1 MKKSGLAKAGY
12 DNAKSLLDILREMG
26 ETAAALWWRFFD
38 WLAQVE
44 WRKLIIIWLLLMLFA
59 MTPFG
64 LPEQTTGFILLSLGL
79 KVLAGGKR
87 KAEIEA
93 RDATSHADAEGL
105 ERRLVEARMAA
116 LQAQVE
122 PHFLFNTL
130 ALIGQL
136 IETDPPQAARIHQ
149 NLIDYLRATLP
160 QMRAKGAGTLGRQIE
175 MSRAY
180 LAIMQA
186 RMRSRLAVSI
196 DVPDD
201 MLSATFPVMMLQI
214 LIENA
219 IKHGLEPKIAG
230 GRIDIRARVDGQMLQ
245 VDVIDDGIGFN
256 VHAGDGL
263 GLANVRERL
272 RILYGSRAQLVIEA
286 PLTGGTRA
294 GIRIPYAPDI
304 FAGTFKGDVAGDF
317 K

>member
-1 MKKSGLAKAGY
+1 MKKSRLAKAGY
-12 DNAKSLLDILREMG
+12 DNAKSLLDIVREIG

-44 WRKLIIIWLLLMLFA
+44 WRKLIIIWLLLLILGL
-59 MTPFG
+59 TPFG
-64 LPEQTTGFILLSLGL
+64 LPKQTVGFILLSLGL

-87 KAEIEA
+87 KAELEA
-93 RDATSHADAEGL
+93 RDATSHADEEGL

-186 RMRSRLAVSI
+186 RMRARLAVSV
-196 DVPDD
+196 DVPDH

-219 IKHGLEPKIAG
+219 IKHGLEPKIDG
-230 GRIDIRARVDGQMLQ
+230 GRIDIRANVDGQILQ

-272 RILYGSRAQLVIEA
+272 RILYGQRAQLVIEA

-294 GIRIPYAPDI
+294 SIRVPYAPDI
-304 FAGTFKGDVAGDF
+304 FADGVK
-317 K
+317 

>member
-1 MKKSGLAKAGY
+1 MKKSRLAKAGY
-12 DNAKSLLDILREMG
+12 DNAKSLLDIVREIG
-26 ETAAALWWRFFD
+26 ETAASLWWRFFD

-44 WRKLIIIWLLLMLFA
+44 WRKLIIIWLLLLILGL
-59 MTPFG
+59 TPFG
-64 LPEQTTGFILLSLGL
+64 LPKQTVGFILLSLGL

-87 KAEIEA
+87 KAELEA
-93 RDATSHADAEGL
+93 RDATSHADEEGL

-160 QMRAKGAGTLGRQIE
+160 QMRARGAGTLGRQIE

-186 RMRSRLAVSI
+186 RMRARLAVSV
-196 DVPDD
+196 DVPDH

-219 IKHGLEPKIAG
+219 IKHGLEPKIDG
-230 GRIDIRARVDGQMLQ
+230 GRIDIRANVDGQMLQ

-272 RILYGSRAQLVIEA
+272 RILYGQRAQLVIEA

-294 GIRIPYAPDI
+294 SIRVPYAPDI
-304 FAGTFKGDVAGDF
+304 FSDGAK
-317 K
+317 